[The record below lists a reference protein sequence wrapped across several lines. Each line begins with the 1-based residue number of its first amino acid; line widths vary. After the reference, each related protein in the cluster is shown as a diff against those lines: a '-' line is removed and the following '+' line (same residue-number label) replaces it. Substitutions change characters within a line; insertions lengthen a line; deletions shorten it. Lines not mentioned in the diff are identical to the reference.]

1 MSVTGGTL
9 PVMDPSHRAT
19 LAEQLARTPV
29 ITDADVLARVDEIIK
44 PVARRERALWLFF
57 FYSDG
62 TQAPVIVPLEDMPEL
77 PEEDDTEVPFH
88 MLRHFYGLNE
98 DDDLSFVLTLCR
110 DGTLELTESDR
121 RWLRLLQGGI
131 KEYAAPVRM
140 LCLATPQGTRAL
152 GPAF

>member
-1 MSVTGGTL
+1 
-9 PVMDPSHRAT
+9 MDPSHGAT
-19 LAEQLARTPV
+19 LAEQLARNPV
-29 ITDADVLARVDEIIK
+29 ITDADVLARVDEVIE
-44 PVARRERALWLFF
+44 PAARRERALWLFF

-62 TQAPVIVPLEDMPEL
+62 TQAPVIVPVEDMPEL
-77 PEEDDTEVPFH
+77 PEEDDTDIPFH

-98 DDDLSFVLTLCR
+98 DDDLSFVLTLSR

-140 LCLATPQGTRAL
+140 LCLATPEGVRAL